1 MRYLAPKHS
10 PISPDLRLVLWERI
24 VALEE
29 EQYSEQQRLEVG
41 LRNLTSGKR
50 SVHLQRLT
58 MEKPLTFDGK
68 LPYSHLDECLVA
80 FLMLHILCL

>member
-41 LRNLTSGKR
+41 LCNLTSGKR
-50 SVHLQRLT
+50 SVHL
-58 MEKPLTFDGK
+58 
-68 LPYSHLDECLVA
+68 
-80 FLMLHILCL
+80 